1 MINAWYIRLGDFTR
15 YNFKQIVS
23 ITCTKLCICSC
34 LSLWHNSH
42 TTINSLLLFFK
53 QWQKNVSFNYLY
65 QHFLTYSLL
74 CFPWLGQ
81 EADVTFWT
89 CGQGGHCRRFC
100 YAHEY
105 VVGYHGCPRRFR
117 YHRFWPT
124 ENEAEML
131 RQVIQCVV
139 CKAYSS

>member
-1 MINAWYIRLGDFTR
+1 MKTSVLALL
-15 YNFKQIVS
+15 V
-23 ITCTKLCICSC
+23 
-34 LSLWHNSH
+34 
-42 TTINSLLLFFK
+42 LLLLAA
-53 QWQKNVSFNYLY
+53 VDS
-65 QHFLTYSLL
+65 
-74 CFPWLGQ
+74 Q

-89 CGQGGHCRRFC
+89 CGQRGHCRRFC